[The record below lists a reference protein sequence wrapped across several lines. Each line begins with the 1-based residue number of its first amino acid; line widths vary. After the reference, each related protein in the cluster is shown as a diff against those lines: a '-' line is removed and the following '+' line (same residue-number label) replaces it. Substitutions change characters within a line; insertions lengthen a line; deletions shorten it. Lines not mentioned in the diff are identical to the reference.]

1 MGKRGSGEERLIHL
15 DPSSYPFSH
24 FLLSLF
30 QQFTFSSFS
39 CKFDPS
45 GESIMLYLSQ
55 VLSRPIRDLEGES
68 VASIKDVI
76 VRLGEEDHPQ
86 VTGLVARYRRR
97 DFFVSRWRITEFNE
111 LGVRLNSD
119 ILDLRPFVRR
129 EGEVLLARNVLD
141 KQLIDVDGK
150 RVVRVND
157 VQIIEAAGQWRVTGA
172 DVSLQG
178 LWRRLAPA
186 GFRGTRRPVEVID
199 WSDVGYLAT
208 DAATVQLKS
217 ASGKLA
223 RLHPVEIARLAEA
236 LSYHHGSEVVESLDD
251 ETAAE
256 TLEEMPAAQQARILA
271 DMDEERAADILE
283 WMSPDEAADV
293 LGDLP
298 EEKAEE
304 LLGLMEGEEQ
314 ADVAELLPY
323 EDDTAGGLMT
333 TEFVTLPR
341 ELTVGEALA
350 RLREMAETPNMIYYL
365 YVVEAEG
372 SWKLIGVIALRSLI
386 LADPEAPLANVM
398 RSEFQSAHPDE
409 PGKEVAHRIAEYN
422 LLALPVIDR
431 SGDILGIITV
441 DDAMEILL
449 PKDWRQR
456 LPRLFS

>member
-1 MGKRGSGEERLIHL
+1 
-15 DPSSYPFSH
+15 
-24 FLLSLF
+24 
-30 QQFTFSSFS
+30 
-39 CKFDPS
+39 
-45 GESIMLYLSQ
+45 MLYLSQ
-55 VLSRPIRDLEGES
+55 VLGRPIRDLEGLR
-68 VASIKDVI
+68 VAKVTDVI
-76 VRLGEEDHPQ
+76 VRLGDDDHPP

-97 DFFVSRWRITEFNE
+97 DFFLSRWRITELNE
-111 LGVRLNSD
+111 NGVRLNSD

-129 EGEVLLARNVLD
+129 ESEVLLRRDVLD

-157 VQIIEAAGQWRVTGA
+157 VQIIQAAGDWRVTGA

-186 GFRGTRRPVEVID
+186 GFAGTRKPVEVLD
-199 WSDVGYLAT
+199 WADVGYLAT

-217 ASGKLA
+217 SSDKLA

-256 TLEEMPAAQQARILA
+256 TLEEMPAERQVRILG
-271 DMDEERAADILE
+271 DMDQERAADILE

-304 LLGLMEGEEQ
+304 LLGLMEHDEQ
-314 ADVAELLPY
+314 ADVVELLPY

-341 ELTVGEALA
+341 ALTVGEALA

-365 YVVEAEG
+365 YVVEEEK
-372 SWKLIGVIALRSLI
+372 SWKLCGVIALRSLI
-386 LADPEAPLANVM
+386 LAEPSMPLEEVM
-398 RSEFQSAHPDE
+398 RTEFQRADASE
-409 PGKEVAHRIAEYN
+409 PARDVAQRIAEYN
-422 LLALPVIDR
+422 LLALPVVDE

-456 LPRLFS
+456 LPRLFG

>member
-1 MGKRGSGEERLIHL
+1 
-15 DPSSYPFSH
+15 
-24 FLLSLF
+24 
-30 QQFTFSSFS
+30 
-39 CKFDPS
+39 
-45 GESIMLYLSQ
+45 MLYLSQ
-55 VLSRPIRDLEGES
+55 VLGRPIRDLEGER
-68 VASIKDVI
+68 VATVKDVI
-76 VRLGEEDHPQ
+76 VRLGEDDHPP
-86 VTGLVARYRRR
+86 VAGIVARYRRR
-97 DFFVSRWRITEFNE
+97 DFFVPRWRITELNE
-111 LGVRLNSD
+111 QGVRLNSD
-119 ILDLRPFVRR
+119 ILDLRPFERR
-129 EGEVLLARNVLD
+129 EAEVLLARDVLD

-157 VQIIEAAGQWRVTGA
+157 VQIIQAAAEWRVTGA

-178 LWRRLAPA
+178 LWRRLAPP
-186 GFRGTRRPVEVID
+186 GFFGTRGTVEVID

-217 ASGKLA
+217 SSDKLA

-251 ETAAE
+251 EIAAE
-256 TLEEMPAAQQARILA
+256 TLEEMPAQQQARILG

-323 EDDTAGGLMT
+323 ADDTAGGLMT
-333 TEFVTLPR
+333 TEFVSLPR

-365 YVVEAEG
+365 YVVDGEG
-372 SWKLIGVIALRSLI
+372 SWNLQGVIALRSLI
-386 LADPEAPLANVM
+386 LADPDSPLAEVM
-398 RSEFQSAHPDE
+398 RTEFQSAHVDDTAS
-409 PGKEVAHRIAEYN
+409 EVAHKIAEYN
-422 LLALPVIDR
+422 LLALPVVDEA
-431 SGDILGIITV
+431 GDILGIITV

-456 LPRLFS
+456 LPKLFG

>member
-1 MGKRGSGEERLIHL
+1 
-15 DPSSYPFSH
+15 
-24 FLLSLF
+24 
-30 QQFTFSSFS
+30 
-39 CKFDPS
+39 
-45 GESIMLYLSQ
+45 MLYLSQ
-55 VLSRPIRDLEGES
+55 VLGRPIRDLEGER
-68 VASIKDVI
+68 VATIKDVI
-76 VRLGEEDHPQ
+76 VRLGADDHPP

-97 DFFVSRWRITEFNE
+97 DFFLSRWRVSE
-111 LGVRLNSD
+111 LNQQGVRLNSD
-119 ILDLRPFVRR
+119 ILDLRPFLRR
-129 EGEVLLARNVLD
+129 EGEVLLARDVLD

-157 VQIIEAAGQWRVTGA
+157 VQIIETSSDWRVTGA

-178 LWRRLAPA
+178 LWRRLAPKGFVGA
-186 GFRGTRRPVEVID
+186 GRPVEVLD
-199 WSDVGYLAT
+199 WADVGYLAT

-217 ASGKLA
+217 SSDKLS

-256 TLEEMPAAQQARILA
+256 TLEEMPAEHQARILS

-333 TEFVTLPR
+333 TEFVSLPR

-350 RLREMAETPNMIYYL
+350 RLRDMAETPNMIYYL
-365 YVVEAEG
+365 YVVEAEN
-372 SWKLIGVIALRSLI
+372 SWRLCGVIALRSLI
-386 LADPEAPLANVM
+386 LAEPSMPLEEVM
-398 RSEFQSAHPDE
+398 RTEFQKATPDE
-409 PGKEVAHRIAEYN
+409 PANEVAQRIAEYN
-422 LLALPVIDR
+422 LLALPVVDD
-431 SGDILGIITV
+431 SEDILGIVTV

-456 LPRLFS
+456 VPKLFG

>member
-1 MGKRGSGEERLIHL
+1 
-15 DPSSYPFSH
+15 
-24 FLLSLF
+24 
-30 QQFTFSSFS
+30 
-39 CKFDPS
+39 
-45 GESIMLYLSQ
+45 MLYLSQ
-55 VLSRPIRDLEGES
+55 VLGRPIRDLEGES
-68 VASIKDVI
+68 VATVKDVI
-76 VRLGEEDHPQ
+76 TRLGEDDHPQ
-86 VTGLVARYRRR
+86 VTGIVARYRRR
-97 DFFVSRWRITEFNE
+97 DFFVSRWRITEISE
-111 LGVRLNSD
+111 AGVRLNSD
-119 ILDLRPFVRR
+119 VLNLRPFERR

-157 VQIIEAAGQWRVTGA
+157 VQLIEVAGAWRVTGA
-172 DVSLQG
+172 DVSMQG

-186 GFRGTRRPVEVID
+186 GFMGTRKPVEVID

-208 DAATVQLKS
+208 DEATVQLKS
-217 ASGKLA
+217 ARGKLA

-256 TLEEMPAAQQARILA
+256 TLEEMAAAQQARIIG

-314 ADVAELLPY
+314 ADVVELLPY

-341 ELTVGEALA
+341 ELTVGAALA

-365 YVVEAEG
+365 YVVEAED
-372 SWKLIGVIALRSLI
+372 SWQLIGVIALRSLI
-386 LADPEAPLANVM
+386 LADQTAPLAAVM
-398 RSEFQSAHPDE
+398 RTEFQSAHPGE
-409 PGKEVAHRIAEYN
+409 PAKEVARRIAEYN
-422 LLALPVIDR
+422 LLALPVVDQA
-431 SGDILGIITV
+431 GDILGIITV
-441 DDAMEILL
+441 DDAMELLL
-449 PKDWRQR
+449 PKNWRQR
-456 LPRLFS
+456 LPRLFA

>member
-1 MGKRGSGEERLIHL
+1 
-15 DPSSYPFSH
+15 
-24 FLLSLF
+24 
-30 QQFTFSSFS
+30 
-39 CKFDPS
+39 
-45 GESIMLYLSQ
+45 MLYLSQ
-55 VLSRPIRDLEGES
+55 VLGRPIRDLEGER
-68 VASIKDVI
+68 VATIKDII
-76 VRLGEEDHPQ
+76 VRLGADDHPP

-97 DFFVSRWRITEFNE
+97 DFFLPRFHITVLNQQ
-111 LGVRLNSD
+111 GARLNSD
-119 ILDLRPFVRR
+119 ILDLRPFGRR
-129 EGEVLLARNVLD
+129 ESEVLLARDVLD

-157 VQIIEAAGQWRVTGA
+157 VQIIEAAGDWRVTGA

-186 GFRGTRRPVEVID
+186 GFAGSKKTVEVLD
-199 WSDVGYLAT
+199 WADVGFLAT

-217 ASGKLA
+217 SSDKLA

-256 TLEEMPAAQQARILA
+256 TLEEMPAESQARILS
-271 DMDEERAADILE
+271 DMDQERAADILE

-298 EEKAEE
+298 EDKAEE
-304 LLGLMEGEEQ
+304 LLGLMEHDEQ
-314 ADVAELLPY
+314 ADVVELLPY

-341 ELTVGEALA
+341 ALTVGEALA

-365 YVVEAEG
+365 YVVEKEE
-372 SWKLIGVIALRSLI
+372 SWKLVGVIALRSLI
-386 LADPEAPLANVM
+386 LAEPSMPLEEVMRTEFQQADPE
-398 RSEFQSAHPDE
+398 E
-409 PGKEVAHRIAEYN
+409 PAKEVAQRIAEYN
-422 LLALPVIDR
+422 LLALPVIDD

-456 LPRLFS
+456 LPRLFG

>member
-1 MGKRGSGEERLIHL
+1 
-15 DPSSYPFSH
+15 
-24 FLLSLF
+24 
-30 QQFTFSSFS
+30 
-39 CKFDPS
+39 
-45 GESIMLYLSQ
+45 MLYLSQ
-55 VLSRPIRDLEGES
+55 VLGRPIRDLEGER
-68 VASIKDVI
+68 VAMIKDVI
-76 VRLGEEDHPQ
+76 VRLGEDEHPP
-86 VTGLVARYRRR
+86 VTGFVARYRRR
-97 DFFVSRWRITEFNE
+97 DFFLPRWRTADFGER
-111 LGVRLNSD
+111 GVRLNSD

-129 EGEVLLARNVLD
+129 EAEVLLARDVLD

-157 VQIIEAAGQWRVTGA
+157 VQIIEAAGEWRVTGA
-172 DVSLQG
+172 DVSLRG

-186 GFRGTRRPVEVID
+186 GFAGTRRPVEVID
-199 WSDVGYLAT
+199 WADVGYLAT

-217 ASGKLA
+217 SSDKLA

-236 LSYHHGSEVVESLDD
+236 FSYHHGTEIVAALDD

-256 TLEEMPAAQQARILA
+256 TLEEMPAEHQARILG
-271 DMDEERAADILE
+271 DMNEERAADILE

-341 ELTVGEALA
+341 SLTVGEALA

-365 YVVEAEG
+365 YVVEGEG
-372 SWKLIGVIALRSLI
+372 SWQLVGVIALRSLI
-386 LADPEAPLANVM
+386 LANPAAPLADVM
-398 RSEFQSAHPDE
+398 RSEFQQAHPDDAANE
-409 PGKEVAHRIAEYN
+409 AAHQIAEYN
-422 LLALPVIDR
+422 LLALPVVDET
-431 SGDILGIITV
+431 GDILGIITV
-441 DDAMEILL
+441 DDAMELLL

-456 LPRLFS
+456 LPRLFG

>member
-1 MGKRGSGEERLIHL
+1 
-15 DPSSYPFSH
+15 
-24 FLLSLF
+24 
-30 QQFTFSSFS
+30 
-39 CKFDPS
+39 
-45 GESIMLYLSQ
+45 MLYLSQ
-55 VLSRPIRDLEGES
+55 VLGRPIRDLEGER
-68 VASIKDVI
+68 VATVKDVI
-76 VRLGEEDHPQ
+76 VRLGADDHPP

-97 DFFVSRWRITEFNE
+97 DFFLSRWRVSELNE
-111 LGVRLNSD
+111 NGVRLNSD

-129 EGEVLLARNVLD
+129 EAEVLLARDVLD

-157 VQIIEAAGQWRVTGA
+157 VQIIETGKDWRVTGA

-186 GFRGTRRPVEVID
+186 GFVGTRKPVEVLD
-199 WSDVGYLAT
+199 WADVGYLAT

-217 ASGKLA
+217 SSDKLA

-256 TLEEMPAAQQARILA
+256 TLEEMPAEHQARIIS

-314 ADVAELLPY
+314 AEVAELLPY

-365 YVVEAEG
+365 YVVERED
-372 SWKLIGVIALRSLI
+372 SWKLCGVIALRSLI
-386 LADPEAPLANVM
+386 LADPSMSLEDVM
-398 RSEFQSAHPDE
+398 RTEYQKAEAGE
-409 PGKEVAHRIAEYN
+409 PAREVAQRIAEYN
-422 LLALPVIDR
+422 LLALPVVDEA
-431 SGDILGIITV
+431 DEILGIITV

-456 LPRLFS
+456 IPKLFG